1 MKEILINDE
10 EKKENKTNEKNTD
23 EKQLLKEIKKMRIIK
38 YLNLYFSIFRFSLLL
53 PKLRYIDSISL
64 AQEPSYINFFMNI
77 YDFFVLSIFTIINLI
92 TIITGIINRNFVIN
106 NNDSTLIACII
117 AFSCCFC
124 WVCTKNV
131 IILKQVNFICF
142 LISLFWSFRLLYCAY
157 EYAQYL
163 NLRKGDIIKLIIYF
177 TDTILLFGQSYFF
190 YYYEYFL
197 NRVKL
202 YIELYK
208 RLIIK
213 NRKKEAELVRK
224 ELPANIEGIDSGTEM
239 ENV

>member
-1 MKEILINDE
+1 
-10 EKKENKTNEKNTD
+10 
-23 EKQLLKEIKKMRIIK
+23 MRLIK
-38 YLNLYFSIFRFSLLL
+38 YLNLFFSIFRFSLLL
-53 PKLRYIDSISL
+53 PKVQYVDSIFL
-64 AQEPSYINFFMNI
+64 AQAPSYINFYMFLYN
-77 YDFFVLSIFTIINLI
+77 FFVSSIFTIINLI
-92 TIITGIINRNFVIN
+92 TITICLINRNFVRN
-106 NNDSTLIACII
+106 QKDCTLLYCII
-117 AFSCCFC
+117 ACFCCFC
-124 WVCTKNV
+124 CICTKNV

-142 LISLFWSFRLLYCAY
+142 LISLFWSFRLLY
-157 EYAQYL
+157 YAQYL

-213 NRKKEAELVRK
+213 NRKKEAELVRR
-224 ELPANIEGIDSGTEM
+224 ELPANMEDIDSGTEL

>member
-1 MKEILINDE
+1 MKETLIKAEENKENQINDNNND
-10 EKKENKTNEKNTD
+10 EN
-23 EKQLLKEIKKMRIIK
+23 QFLKEIKKMRLIK
-38 YLNLYFSIFRFSLLL
+38 YLNLFFSIFRFSLLL
-53 PKLRYIDSISL
+53 PKLEYIDSISL
-64 AQEPSYINFFMNI
+64 AQEPSYINFYMFI
-77 YDFFVLSIFTIINLI
+77 YNFFVSSIFTIMNLI
-92 TIITGIINRNFVIN
+92 TITIGLINRNLVIN
-106 NNDSTLIACII
+106 KNDSTLFYCII
-117 AFSCCFC
+117 ACFSCFC
-124 WVCTKNV
+124 CVCTKNV

-142 LISLFWSFRLLYCAY
+142 LISLFWSFRLLY
-157 EYAQYL
+157 YAQYL

-213 NRKKEAELVRK
+213 NRKKEAELVRR
-224 ELPANIEGIDSGTEM
+224 ELPANMEDIDSGTEL